1 MFSGFTPS
9 LSATYLATSMSNPL
23 NVPSGFLN
31 PMPGWSNLM
40 PTISLPPLA
49 LVSTWEFSTA
59 PDTALLPAPATELLA
74 LDTADPAAPAAALA
88 TLCPA
93 LATLEAALAIEL
105 AGVCGVLLPQPD
117 TTRASAAAPAITDAI
132 LRTLMRWFLPV
143 VFGAARPWSDKRRT
157 LWVQW

>member
-49 LVSTWEFSTA
+49 LVSTWESSTA
-59 PDTALLPAPATELLA
+59 PDTALLTAPATELL
-74 LDTADPAAPAAALA
+74 APAAALA

-93 LATLEAALAIEL
+93 LATLDAALAIEL

-143 VFGAARPWSDKRRT
+143 VVGGRRRGSVPRRT
-157 LWVQW
+157 VWVQW